1 MEPHGPNLAEY
12 IATAHGATIP
22 EDVRARALLH
32 ILDTIAAILTGSEM
46 PAGVAAKRWLDM
58 YEPELGGGG
67 CTVIGH
73 GRRAKLLSAG
83 LVNGMAAHGD
93 ETDDSHAD
101 TLSHPGCGIV
111 PAALAVGEQLGATG
125 EDLVSAVVIGYDA
138 GCRVGR
144 AIGGKSRRALAR
156 GQASSHAI
164 VSTFGAASAAARL
177 MRLQTRQVA
186 DVLSYTAQLASGV
199 TTWMRDAAHI
209 EKAFVFAGMPVQHGI
224 LAATLVAAGWPGV
237 QNALE
242 VSPSW
247 LEAVCETPAP
257 EWLDRELG
265 LQFEVMSGTIKKYCV
280 GSPGQAAVEGVIQL
294 IEADGLTA
302 DDVQSIEI
310 HLPAEQVPIVND
322 SKMSNV
328 NTKYLIAATLL
339 DEAFSFTMAHDHER
353 MHDEPRTRA
362 LMERISI
369 IPDEARQF
377 TRSAELVI
385 VTDGNGGPR
394 ELRRVIDNVRGT
406 AGNPMTRTEVVAKA
420 RDVLGYHHQCDEA
433 RADAII
439 ATTLDLDRPGASVH
453 DLLKHLS

>member
-1 MEPHGPNLAEY
+1 MELHGPNLAKY
-12 IATAHGATIP
+12 IATAHGEAIP

-32 ILDTIAAILTGSEM
+32 VLDTIAAILSGSEM
-46 PAGVAAKRWLDM
+46 PAGVAAKRWLDTC
-58 YEPELGGGG
+58 EPEFGGGR

-73 GRRAKLLSAG
+73 GRRADLLSAA

-144 AIGGKSRRALAR
+144 AIGGKSRRALTR

-177 MRLQTRQVA
+177 MHLQTHQVA

-209 EKAFVFAGMPVQHGI
+209 EKAFVFAGMPAQHGV
-224 LAATLVAAGWPGV
+224 LAATLVEAGWPGV
-237 QNALE
+237 QDALE

-247 LEAVCETPAP
+247 LEAVCDNPAP

-280 GSPGQAAVEGVIQL
+280 GSPGQAAVEGVMEL
-294 IEADGLTA
+294 IEVGGLAADE
-302 DDVQSIEI
+302 VQSIEI

-328 NTKYLIAATLL
+328 NTKYLIAATIL
-339 DEAFSFTMAHDHER
+339 DEAFSFTMAHDHDR
-353 MHDEPRTRA
+353 MHEPRTQA
-362 LMERISI
+362 LMEKIHI
-369 IPDEARQF
+369 IPDEDRRF
-377 TRSAELVI
+377 TRSAALVI
-385 VTDGNGGPR
+385 VTDGKGGPR
-394 ELRRVIDNVRGT
+394 EMRKVIDNVRGT
-406 AGNPMTRTEVVAKA
+406 AGNPMTQTEVVAKA
-420 RDVLGYHHQCDEA
+420 RDVLGYHHQCDDA

-439 ATTLDLDRPGASVH
+439 GATLDLDRPGASVH